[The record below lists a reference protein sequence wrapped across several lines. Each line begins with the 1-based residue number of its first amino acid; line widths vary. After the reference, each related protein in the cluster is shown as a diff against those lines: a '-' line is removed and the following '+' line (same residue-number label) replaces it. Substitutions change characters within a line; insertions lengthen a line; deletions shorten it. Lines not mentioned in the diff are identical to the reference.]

1 MKNMILVDIE
11 TMDFSVDTGIYEIA
25 LLVIEDGEIVLTKHI
40 AEVEDES
47 LIHLG
52 MGKGYANICEDESK
66 KRQFQEIMITY
77 KYPVVAHNVAFDR
90 KFLVHY
96 GWLDEDYECFDSVRA
111 IKYANPD
118 LFSYSLDYLM
128 SFYGIDR
135 PITHIA
141 IEDVKALYE
150 VIRMASPTTW
160 IPLYKV
166 SPKKFK
172 SFVEATASV
181 EGQSTIFEG
190 KRMVF
195 TGASPFPR
203 VLMKEIAT
211 KCGATVTGSVS
222 TKTDLL
228 ICGENPGS
236 KLNKAKELEV
246 EIQTDEWFIDAIS
259 KDINLSTATISRRSV
274 AASVSKEVVSYRK
287 IPELEGKIVNI
298 ALLPFRAQSKVEDI
312 LVNHMGVSGLNKG
325 ATGHKVDV
333 IIHRD
338 NREYEL
344 LKKAKEM
351 QIKTISLSR
360 FNRMILD

>member
-1 MKNMILVDIE
+1 
-11 TMDFSVDTGIYEIA
+11 
-25 LLVIEDGEIVLTKHI
+25 
-40 AEVEDES
+40 
-47 LIHLG
+47 
-52 MGKGYANICEDESK
+52 
-66 KRQFQEIMITY
+66 
-77 KYPVVAHNVAFDR
+77 
-90 KFLVHY
+90 
-96 GWLDEDYECFDSVRA
+96 
-111 IKYANPD
+111 
-118 LFSYSLDYLM
+118 M

-181 EGQSTIFEG
+181 EGQSTIFE
-190 KRMVF
+190 
-195 TGASPFPR
+195 
-203 VLMKEIAT
+203 
-211 KCGATVTGSVS
+211 VTGSVS

-236 KLNKAKELEV
+236 KLDKAKELEV
-246 EIQTDEWFIDAIS
+246 DIQTDEWFIDAIS
-259 KDINLSTATISRRSV
+259 KDINLSTATISQRSV
-274 AASVSKEVVSYRK
+274 AASVSNEVVSYRK

-325 ATGHKVDV
+325 TNGHKVDV

-344 LKKAKEM
+344 
-351 QIKTISLSR
+351 
-360 FNRMILD
+360 